1 MFCIALTI
9 QYNSEICSSPT
20 GFKFPRVGHWSC
32 TNEMTILFVLLCR
45 FNGMNTKV
53 LLAVVVIA
61 FAVCM
66 VTAKSRASF
75 HSYDKVSFFQYLFFL
90 DERVC
95 FQVGNEWWDFK

>member
-1 MFCIALTI
+1 
-9 QYNSEICSSPT
+9 
-20 GFKFPRVGHWSC
+20 
-32 TNEMTILFVLLCR
+32 
-45 FNGMNTKV
+45 MNTKV

-95 FQVGNEWWDFK
+95 FQVGNEWWDFKKKRDKLTSNPVKAGFNIIARILSRS